1 LISTAEGK
9 EEVMRKVG
17 FLEPPPNQER
27 ELLDLANGFAYRY
40 IME

>member
-1 LISTAEGK
+1 LIITAKGK

-27 ELLDLANGFAYRY
+27 ELLDLVNGSAYWY